1 VIRTKI
7 KQKFRRHGY
16 RPASFWEGRSRDL
29 IDTYDHPETWAARGW
44 LRADAEDT
52 VVPELLRQY
61 DCRRVLV
68 PGAGS
73 GRQYDYL
80 DGFRVTGFDI
90 SPTLVDECLSRYP
103 TIPTM
108 QAEVVGCERFG
119 TFDAVVTSAVLAHVP
134 PAEIEQA
141 VASVQAA
148 ATKLIVLREYTR
160 VGTEAEYQVA
170 HDYDSLF
177 AGWRSVHR
185 ETTDDRDGFFAELI
199 AYVP

>member
-1 VIRTKI
+1 MIREWVRS
-7 KQKFRRHGY
+7 RRGY
-16 RPASFWEGRSRDL
+16 RPAAFWEGRSRDL
-29 IDTYDHPETWAARGW
+29 IDTYDHPETWPTRGW
-44 LRADAEDT
+44 LRADAEDVT
-52 VVPELLRQY
+52 VPALLRLY
-61 DCRRVLV
+61 GCSTVLV

-80 DGFRVTGFDI
+80 EGFEVTGFDI
-90 SPTLVDECLSRYP
+90 SKTLVAECRRRYP
-103 TIPTM
+103 AIPTER
-108 QAEVVGCERFG
+108 AEVVGCERFG

-148 ATKLIVLREYTR
+148 ATKLIVIREYTQ
-160 VGTEAEYQVA
+160 VGAEADYQTA
-170 HDYDSLF
+170 HDYGTLF
-177 AGWRSVHR
+177 AGWRTMHR